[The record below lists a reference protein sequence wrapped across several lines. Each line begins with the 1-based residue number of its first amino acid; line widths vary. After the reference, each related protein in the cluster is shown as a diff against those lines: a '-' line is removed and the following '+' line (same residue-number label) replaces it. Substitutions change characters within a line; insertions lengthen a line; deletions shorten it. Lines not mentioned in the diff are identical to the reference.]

1 MFVIEYFLIFNAYLF
16 ACFLNLNSMIYNPKS
31 QFEANKARKRLE
43 QLIERG
49 KPFEL
54 TDITKRS
61 TSQNSYL
68 HLCLGLVA
76 LELGYTLEYVKL
88 NIFKMTWLRDM
99 FYVEEPNRK
108 TGEMYYR
115 VRSSAELSKEEMS
128 KAIEVLIEKSSSVC
142 GIVLPNPADKSYQ
155 DDFILIQREV
165 YKNQE
170 YLT

>member
-1 MFVIEYFLIFNAYLF
+1 
-16 ACFLNLNSMIYNPKS
+16 MIYNAKS

-61 TSQNSYL
+61 NSQNSYV
-68 HLCLGLVA
+68 HLCLGILA

-88 NIFKMTWLRDM
+88 NIWKMTWLRDM
-99 FYVEEPNRK
+99 FYIDEVNKK
-108 TGEMYYR
+108 TGEIYKR

-128 KAIEVLIEKSSSVC
+128 KAIEVLLEKASSEC
-142 GIVLPNPADKSYQ
+142 GVVLPNPNDQSYQ
-155 DDFILIQREV
+155 DDFILMQREI
-165 YKNQE
+165 YNNQQ